1 MEPPVAASSSAE
13 RSGTI
18 AIRRVEGSNAELT
31 CVADVCTVD
40 NPAGD
45 GVEVLERHLS
55 TDEAGMGCSTMAR
68 PRTHTGHL
76 LDHGGWSTL
85 LRICSQTSATSNQRW
100 CRCFKGGLPR
110 SLPRLMITI
119 LEAGARPR
127 PPEAAAL
134 GNSPPHALRTHSH
147 ARSRSPAASFVF
159 RQVGVVLSGMVRGAV
174 ERPLSRQV
182 RVLPHTFSTQR
193 LPPAPAVPW
202 ACGRAQKTAVG
213 PRGDGRGLERR
224 NSTLGALER

>member
-31 CVADVCTVD
+31 CVADGCKVD

-55 TDEAGMGCSTMAR
+55 TDEAGWAAACSTMAR

-100 CRCFKGGLPR
+100 CRCFEGGLPR
-110 SLPRLMITI
+110 RASTSSGSQDTQPGGWPRRGG
-119 LEAGARPR
+119 AGI
-127 PPEAAAL
+127 
-134 GNSPPHALRTHSH
+134 
-147 ARSRSPAASFVF
+147 AASDNPPTTAPSGGSPSSLASS
-159 RQVGVVLSGMVRGAV
+159 RAQVR
-174 ERPLSRQV
+174 LSR
-182 RVLPHTFSTQR
+182 T
-193 LPPAPAVPW
+193 PPC
-202 ACGRAQKTAVG
+202 ACHMRAHSC
-213 PRGDGRGLERR
+213 L
-224 NSTLGALER
+224 